1 MHTDD
6 DGQEY
11 PALPVIADA
20 ESFTAVKKAVESA
33 RRYGESAEKRGLR
46 EAKDAWRDMLKT
58 YGKIV
63 TETNDA
69 ELIELETETVADALR
84 EFELQLNQ
92 QAELSA
98 AADAEAIA
106 A

>member
-1 MHTDD
+1 
-6 DGQEY
+6 
-11 PALPVIADA
+11 
-20 ESFTAVKKAVESA
+20 
-33 RRYGESAEKRGLR
+33 
-46 EAKDAWRDMLKT
+46 MLKT

-84 EFELQLNQ
+84 EFESQLSQ

-98 AADAEAIA
+98 EADAEAIA